1 MELFSL
7 IFQEVTLRARKNEEK
22 KQKKKQKQKKKNTL
36 RIFTIY
42 LIFQERTC
50 NA

>member
-22 KQKKKQKQKKKNTL
+22 KQKKNKNKKKKHS
-36 RIFTIY
+36 
-42 LIFQERTC
+42 
-50 NA
+50 